1 MYVTLK
7 TYLEGLETFERSRA
21 REQRRRIPSLRE
33 LAKDVGIHEVT
44 MNNIANNN
52 IRQLNLETGAKII
65 DAMRLRG
72 FKMEVTDLVAYRP
85 AVEVAGNAQ

>member
-7 TYLEGLETFERSRA
+7 NYLEGLETFERSRA
-21 REQRRRIPSLRE
+21 KDQRRHIPSLRE

-65 DAMRLRG
+65 DAMRAHG
-72 FKMEVTDLVAYRP
+72 FRMEVTDLIAYRS
-85 AVEVAGNAQ
+85 AIEVAEG